1 MLRSFNILR
10 NTMLNTKTSTK
21 TSSKINTFTK
31 INKCNA
37 RFVSAALIEHAYF
50 DENYNYLFWIE
61 KIPQKQNINYFMNF
75 MNKKSNIY
83 KFGIKRKFIYE
94 YGNINYIDIY
104 DEKKEVFPLLLDE
117 EIGLI
122 ENDKTIF
129 SINIPMENSILID
142 INEDIDIASINNNP
156 ENIDNYLFTFRNY
169 SNVEYNQFYL
179 L

>member
-1 MLRSFNILR
+1 MFRSFNILR

-21 TSSKINTFTK
+21 INTFTK

-37 RFVSAALIEHAYF
+37 RFVSSVLTEHAYF

-61 KIPQKQNINYFMNF
+61 KIDQKQNINYFMNF
-75 MNKKSNIY
+75 MNKKNNFY

-94 YGNINYIDIY
+94 YGNIDYIDIY
-104 DEKKEVFPLLLDE
+104 DEKKGVFPLLLDE

-156 ENIDNYLFTFRNY
+156 ENKDNYLFTFKNY
-169 SNVEYNQFYL
+169 NNVEYDQFYL

>member
-1 MLRSFNILR
+1 MLRSLNILR
-10 NTMLNTKTSTK
+10 NTMLNTK

-37 RFVSAALIEHAYF
+37 RFVSTALTEHAYF

-75 MNKKSNIY
+75 MNKKDNVY

-94 YGNINYIDIY
+94 YGNIDYIDIY
-104 DEKKEVFPLLLDE
+104 NEKKEVFPLFTDE
-117 EIGLI
+117 EIGII
-122 ENDKTIF
+122 ENDKTIYP
-129 SINIPMENSILID
+129 INIPMENSILID

-156 ENIDNYLFTFRNY
+156 ENIDNYLFTFKNY
-169 SNVEYNQFYL
+169 NNVEYNQFYFL
-179 L
+179 